1 MGHGTSRL
9 ERPLSVAFNTLP
21 RGCQGWT
28 WEQQLVPASSATLG
42 ALLGHCYAAA
52 VTATFATSCL
62 LVLIR
67 ASCRFHIR
75 FSWLSRAFRST
86 QKRDSRHR
94 ARRLRTTPI
103 NAGIPLTMA
112 VAVVAPPALS
122 GDLAL
127 YHTTDPLLANSP
139 LLIFHGTAATIGATS
154 SRIQVH
160 IFTPA
165 GLGSYSRLAV
175 SPNSPFYS
183 AVSNLPREEQG
194 DEVCRGIAF
203 GLKKYFT
210 ELPDGVKKAWQ
221 AQSRTPLA
229 ALFGDDHIAILATRM
244 TRIEN
249 VQEVIDDLAHAFG
262 QQRVPWID
270 VDVVLPPGAIKEPSK
285 RMDSGGP
292 EQWDDAETQKQRYG
306 QYATLI
312 DALGEPSF
320 LPTSKLRRAP
330 SKASSI
336 GRSASFLKQQKENAR
351 KEISELFETE
361 GNYVSRLREL
371 QSLADNI
378 GADLN
383 ESGKQQLQEIFPDV
397 LREMTER
404 NLAFFDALRDVLNAT
419 EENAMQDIESMPKGE
434 PTAQQA
440 RQDLAE
446 DTQGIT
452 AIAKCLCDW
461 FPQFAESYAAYMKSH
476 GPAAG
481 LLRSVLR
488 DDNSAL
494 SMALHEVGEQ
504 QLTSLLIEP
513 VQRLPRYNLYIDS
526 ISKQL
531 PARHPALKHLM
542 KARDLVTDICTQE
555 DAESDNVSLTEKL
568 RARVSGWPAD
578 TQLTGRLVTAVD
590 AAELA
595 PPYKIESCTTQ
606 SLILLIFTDS
616 MLVFERPSSAAST
629 ARALLSE
636 LDGAHYPRQP
646 AASRPGTPNKLR
658 FVRRVR
664 LSSVELTEALEGQA
678 LQVLMY
684 SPMSDFAYPQSDSAV
699 DAQQLLF
706 LEGAYEGKAGRL
718 LEEVTKTRV
727 EGRFSETE
735 RESAK
740 WDVRASHI
748 VQDQVSLFSAVFEDS
763 IYDHVAARQGHA
775 TTRIVLDLD
784 KHSQRPRAGQQGIRT
799 VIALA
804 PQRDGTCRVS
814 VDSIDGPGSRE
825 HVAAPDVVNHI
836 CRRLGALLAS
846 HYSITQPA
854 MSTCH
859 LSRNADI
866 LRSID
871 LETQPDDELDLQ
883 PVPSRENSQRH
894 RPKSPVKML
903 SSFLSSTGPGS
914 QPPSFLKRDIPAFPS
929 PRMPPPTQPFTATTQ
944 KPPSRESRPASKD
957 QPTPR
962 SLKSMQS
969 IEALP
974 GHTKKLEDTLSTY
987 MLALQARKGNI
998 VGRNLKMRATADE
1011 LAVSDLYN
1019 KLLEDPNMMVLAAEC
1034 SVDVLFCAFEKFVNN
1049 AWKEQ
1054 VGPVVP
1060 FAMMQE
1066 IQTKAETM
1074 FPTDFDAYFRENF
1087 SRLASQNQR
1096 AFKGIMSLLAD
1107 LLDGT
1112 GNDGDRGILTA
1123 AFAELLVTEGNPHDF
1138 IALIDRFV
1146 EDTDTYFG
1154 EPLADLQ
1161 VPTEGAMSGHK
1172 RSRSVNTGSVNS
1184 NTSSLRKKFGFGSLS
1199 RENSKN
1205 EHDSKVSSVWRTLSK
1220 STRGESPAGSI
1231 SRGTL
1236 HRSHSTDIDGRL
1248 NARPSSQE
1256 GPTARKASGLDDAA
1270 ALTGPSSAQNLGLST
1285 IGEHPSFIPTGP
1297 PRKKRRSS
1305 LSDLKA
1311 LDAVQKSPLYSPP
1324 ATRRPLLAQN
1334 PSLDK
1339 SLPASPQPSTP
1350 SSKGGS
1356 GRFGS
1361 PVREPA
1367 RSRLPSSFRKENS
1380 PSPAKALTY
1389 VDQRPKTS
1397 GKETA
1402 DEVVIT
1408 ARPTSNIPTLSFKTS
1423 SPHRNT
1429 ISTPSRSGLSER
1441 PGLGNIIKKPPPT
1454 PEKAGRP
1461 PIMTSKSANS
1471 ATDSPAASRKLRM
1484 QSPQKLRERL
1494 QNEQAALSS
1503 TQTCLQDEL
1512 SKIGDELTS
1521 TPSRIGSVRASKTLT
1536 SSRGGTTN
1544 ISSST
1549 PSTMDLAQRVLKL
1562 EARLPEHVSAVNDRI
1577 GSIQSDLA
1585 SSLSVSETKCKKL
1598 DELYREANSENEA
1611 LYARFNDELG
1621 RILKAVRGG
1630 EGIEELKKKWKESQ
1644 EEVAK
1649 LKRENGRLKR
1659 ENVGLRSQLRE

>member
-1 MGHGTSRL
+1 
-9 ERPLSVAFNTLP
+9 
-21 RGCQGWT
+21 
-28 WEQQLVPASSATLG
+28 
-42 ALLGHCYAAA
+42 
-52 VTATFATSCL
+52 
-62 LVLIR
+62 
-67 ASCRFHIR
+67 
-75 FSWLSRAFRST
+75 
-86 QKRDSRHR
+86 
-94 ARRLRTTPI
+94 
-103 NAGIPLTMA
+103 MA
-112 VAVVAPPALS
+112 VAVVTPPALS

-160 IFTPA
+160 VFTPA
-165 GLGSYSRLAV
+165 GLGSYARLAV
-175 SPNSPFYS
+175 SPNSLFYS

-210 ELPDGVKKAWQ
+210 ELADGVKKTWA
-221 AQSRTPLA
+221 AQTRTPLA
-229 ALFGDDHIAILATRM
+229 ALFGDDHIAILASRM

-262 QQRVPWID
+262 EQRVSWID
-270 VDVVLPPGAIKEPSK
+270 VDVVLPPGAIKEPAK
-285 RMDSGGP
+285 RADSGGP
-292 EQWDDAETQKQRYG
+292 EQWDDAEAQKQRYG
-306 QYATLI
+306 QYAALV

-320 LPTSKLRRAP
+320 LPTSKLKRAP
-330 SKASSI
+330 SKANSI
-336 GRSASFLKQQKENAR
+336 GRSASFLKQQKESAR

-383 ESGKQQLQEIFPDV
+383 EPGKQQLKEIIPDV
-397 LREMTER
+397 LRKIAEL
-404 NLAFFDALRDVLNAT
+404 NSAFFEALREVLNAT
-419 EENAMQDIESMPKGE
+419 EENAMQDIEGMTEGE

-440 RQDLAE
+440 RLDLTE
-446 DTQGIT
+446 DTQGIA
-452 AIAKCLCDW
+452 AIAKCLCEW
-461 FPQFAESYAAYMKSH
+461 FPQFSESYATYMKSQ
-476 GPAAG
+476 GSAAV
-481 LLRSVLR
+481 LLRTVLR
-488 DDNSAL
+488 DDDGAL

-504 QLTSLLIEP
+504 QITSLLIEP

-531 PARHPALKHLM
+531 PARHPALKYLM
-542 KARDLVTDICTQE
+542 EARDMVTDICTQE
-555 DAESDNVSLTEKL
+555 AETDNLSFTERL
-568 RARVSGWPAD
+568 RMRVSGWPTD

-590 AAELA
+590 AVELL
-595 PPYKIESCTTQ
+595 PPYKGETAAGQT
-606 SLILLIFTDS
+606 LILLIFTDS
-616 MLVFERPSSAAST
+616 IVLLERPSSGAVT

-646 AASRPGTPNKLR
+646 ATRPGTPSNLR

-678 LQVLMY
+678 LQMLMY
-684 SPMSDFAYPQSDSAV
+684 SPMSDFAYLQSDSAV
-699 DAQQLLF
+699 DCQQLLL

-718 LEEVTKTRV
+718 LEEITKTRV
-727 EGRFSETE
+727 EGRFSESE

-763 IYDHVAARQGHA
+763 VYDHVAARHGHA

-814 VDSIDGPGSRE
+814 VDSVDGPGSRE
-825 HVAAPDVVNHI
+825 HVAAADVVNHI
-836 CRRLGALLAS
+836 CRRLNMLLAS

-854 MSTCH
+854 MTACYIT
-859 LSRNADI
+859 RNAEI

-871 LETQPDDELDLQ
+871 LETHPDDGLDLQ

-914 QPPSFLKRDIPAFPS
+914 QPPAFLKKDLPALPT
-929 PRMPPPTQPFTATTQ
+929 PRMPPPTQPSTATAQ
-944 KPPSRESRPASKD
+944 KPPSRESRPTSKD
-957 QPTPR
+957 QSTPR

-969 IEALP
+969 METLP
-974 GHTKKLEDTLSTY
+974 SHTKKLEDTLSTY

-1060 FAMMQE
+1060 FSMMQD
-1066 IQTKAETM
+1066 IQNKAETS
-1074 FPTDFDAYFRENF
+1074 FPTDFDAFFRDSFN
-1087 SRLASQNQR
+1087 RLAPQNRR
-1096 AFKGIMSLLAD
+1096 AFKGIMGLLAD

-1123 AFAELLVTEGNPHDF
+1123 AFAELLVPEGDPHDF

-1161 VPTEGAMSGHK
+1161 LSTEGAMNGHK

-1220 STRGESPAGSI
+1220 STRGDSPAGSI

-1236 HRSHSTDIDGRL
+1236 QRSHSTDIDGRL

-1256 GPTARKASGLDDAA
+1256 GPATRKPSGLDDAA
-1270 ALTGPSSAQNLGLST
+1270 ALSGPSSAQNLGLST

-1324 ATRRPLLAQN
+1324 ATRRPLLGQN

-1380 PSPAKALTY
+1380 PGPAKALTY
-1389 VDQRPKTS
+1389 TDQRPKTS
-1397 GKETA
+1397 TGKEAA

-1408 ARPTSNIPTLSFKTS
+1408 AKPTSNIPTLSFRTS

-1441 PGLGNIIKKPPPT
+1441 PGVGNIIKKPSPT
-1454 PEKAGRP
+1454 PEKATRP
-1461 PIMTSKSANS
+1461 PVMTSKSMNQ
-1471 ATDSPAASRKLRM
+1471 ATDSPAATRKLRM

-1503 TQTCLQDEL
+1503 TQTSLQDEL

-1521 TPSRIGSVRASKTLT
+1521 TPSRIGSVRSRAHTAS
-1536 SSRGGTTN
+1536 RTTN

-1562 EARLPEHVSAVNDRI
+1562 EARLPEHVTAANDRI

-1621 RILKAVRGG
+1621 RILKVVRGG
-1630 EGIEELKKKWKESQ
+1630 EGVEELKKKLKESQ
-1644 EEVAK
+1644 EEVGK